1 VIVTVQEAG
10 RALGIAKGAAGRL
23 AACGLLGE
31 VTMRGNRRTVSAA
44 AVLDLQNRPSVE
56 LPAPPAL
63 VVRVGEPTRVQDRWR
78 SWIGWSASWSPA
90 IQKDAVRGDWVID
103 PDAVMRTGRLVVLVA
118 GFVVAA
124 YAVTGRELQYWDE
137 PTNRHRAR
145 FLVGDDEDTATPF
158 TNRRW
163 QLPPGWAVSIIAAQK
178 LREARFAHD
187 SGSAAV
193 VNRHMQSQRMIA
205 LARLRQVLVAV
216 SGRIPMTVSSRF
228 RVIKVEVIATAGVGC
243 FRAGSKDA
251 RAAATPIPGG
261 EDGTPLQQ
269 RVPLGR
275 GASR

>member
-1 VIVTVQEAG
+1 LQPVGCVIVTVQEAG

-31 VTMRGNRRTVSAA
+31 ESMRGNRRTVSAA

-63 VVRVGEPTRVQDRWR
+63 VVRVGEPTRVQDEWR

-103 PDAVMRTGRLVVLVA
+103 PDAVIRTGRLVVLVA

-137 PTNRHRAR
+137 SAKRRRAR

-158 TNRRW
+158 TSRRW
-163 QLPPGWAVSIIAAQK
+163 QLPPGWAVSIIDAQ
-178 LREARFAHD
+178 
-187 SGSAAV
+187 
-193 VNRHMQSQRMIA
+193 I
-205 LARLRQVLVAV
+205 
-216 SGRIPMTVSSRF
+216 
-228 RVIKVEVIATAGVGC
+228 
-243 FRAGSKDA
+243 
-251 RAAATPIPGG
+251 
-261 EDGTPLQQ
+261 
-269 RVPLGR
+269 
-275 GASR
+275 